1 MFATKRYSQ
10 TFGEKA
16 SEAPVNSLY
25 SALKKCP
32 CKKKPGVRWRSAS
45 VYVAGGEII
54 FNEYR
59 YATLLAAAKSDGLNS
74 KCPTN
79 ERVLP

>member
-1 MFATKRYSQ
+1 MFATKRCSQ
-10 TFGEKA
+10 TFGEKGSCKQFIFSTKNA
-16 SEAPVNSLY
+16 SIIRRNL
-25 SALKKCP
+25 
-32 CKKKPGVRWRSAS
+32 
-45 VYVAGGEII
+45 VYVGALPAFTLGEII